1 MFIIICSDYGLKAG
15 LFMELN
21 DAAIIQSDIK
31 TLTVTSIPCNR
42 NNLWAS
48 LWLGSI
54 HWNLLL
60 ENDDLIIFTNKIC
73 SISVK
78 TSPFINIAGF

>member
-1 MFIIICSDYGLKAG
+1 MKAG

-31 TLTVTSIPCNR
+31 TLTVTSISCNR
-42 NNLWAS
+42 NN

-54 HWNLLL
+54 HWNFLL

-78 TSPFINIAGF
+78 TSPFINIAGFSNRKILQRTKIRR

>member
-1 MFIIICSDYGLKAG
+1 MIICSDCGLKAG

-31 TLTVTSIPCNR
+31 TLTFTR
-42 NNLWAS
+42 
-48 LWLGSI
+48 LGSI

-60 ENDDLIIFTNKIC
+60 ENDDLIILTNKIC

-78 TSPFINIAGF
+78 TSPFINIAGFSNMLRLVTYE